1 MCACVCVQVCELNI
15 MDGWR
20 TEGGVDRQIRVSESV
35 CFWLCTLS
43 VNVPATKIASSVF
56 SEWKFRMSFNL
67 CGLNYSVSPAPVAEG
82 AHFHSFCRGLS
93 AVLRQS
99 HSYSHSHVFQMY
111 YHLYLDSMIK
121 QASMQKHSC

>member
-1 MCACVCVQVCELNI
+1 MCACVRVQVCELNI

-35 CFWLCTLS
+35 CFCLCTLS

-99 HSYSHSHVFQMY
+99 HSYSHAWLTAVVMFFKR
-111 YHLYLDSMIK
+111 ITI
-121 QASMQKHSC
+121 CI